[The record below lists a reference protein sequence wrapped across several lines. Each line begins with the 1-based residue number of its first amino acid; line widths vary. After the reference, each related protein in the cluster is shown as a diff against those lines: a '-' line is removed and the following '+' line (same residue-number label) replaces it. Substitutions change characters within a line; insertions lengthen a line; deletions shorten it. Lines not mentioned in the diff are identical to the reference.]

1 MNKIRNEYYLLE
13 EKLDEITW
21 ALEGKCND
29 IDCDKYMYKEL
40 LKKKYKPVLKH
51 SFSCLDKLKR
61 EKEAVMSLLS
71 LKKFKKYR
79 YKKCDVCKRNLDK
92 LSDKNKI
99 VSFTRLSPTN
109 KGYYQWD
116 GVWAHK
122 KCSPK
127 VKIPKG
133 WKKL

>member
-29 IDCDKYMYKEL
+29 IDCDKYMYKDL

-99 VSFTRLSPTN
+99 VSFTRPSPTN
-109 KGYYQWD
+109 KRYYQWD